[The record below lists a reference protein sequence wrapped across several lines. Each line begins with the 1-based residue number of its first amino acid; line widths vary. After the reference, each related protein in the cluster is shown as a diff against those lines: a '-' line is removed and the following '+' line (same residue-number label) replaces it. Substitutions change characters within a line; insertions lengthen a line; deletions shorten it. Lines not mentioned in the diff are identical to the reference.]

1 MILRHSAA
9 QRWLLLLACAVVIA
23 SAGAAAPAS
32 AAADPCTSTQTSQL
46 DVSITVWQPGP
57 DTSPAD
63 AHRCTPPSGSP
74 LTGSWNIRLDALSLS
89 SLQSFSVSIVPADP
103 SIPALPPGATT
114 SRTYPL
120 VVLGNGKIG
129 DTIEM
134 PWDTGSMRYN
144 GTYQISATAVSM
156 LNSTA
161 HAVVGD
167 LLINNPPAQPPGAS
181 ATLDG
186 TVPVLNWTA
195 NSEPDLTGY
204 RILRSTS
211 GGAYAPVGTSPGNS
225 FRDTKAPQG
234 KPLKYEVVA
243 VRRSPVDA
251 NGIASAASLPT
262 GAVVSAPPVTPT
274 VVAPAPVTRGT
285 TGSSSNNAQAQDPSS
300 TFAPT
305 LPFAQA
311 VPTST
316 ATLPDAPAPTTAH
329 AALPAEGGGYAKTTL
344 AHKLPYLATAI
355 FVILVA
361 FLIFQY
367 ARRLQKGDA

>member
-1 MILRHSAA
+1 MIHRHSAV
-9 QRWLLLLACAVVIA
+9 QRWLLLLACAVAVA
-23 SAGAAAPAS
+23 SAAAVVPAS

-63 AHRCTPPSGSP
+63 AHRCTPPSGST
-74 LTGSWNIRLDALSLS
+74 LTGSWNVRLDALSLS
-89 SLQSFSVSIVPADP
+89 SLKSFSVSIAPADA
-103 SIPALPPGATT
+103 SVPALPPSATT

-144 GTYQISATAVSM
+144 GTYEISATAVSM

-161 HAVVGD
+161 HALIGD
-167 LLINNPPAQPPGAS
+167 LIVNNPPARPPGVSAS
-181 ATLDG
+181 LDG

-195 NSEPDLTGY
+195 NTEPDLAGY
-204 RILRSTS
+204 RILRSEN
-211 GGAYAPVGTSPGNS
+211 GGAYVPVGTSPGNS

-243 VRRSPVDA
+243 LRKSPADA

-262 GAVVSAPPVTPT
+262 AAIVAAPPVTPT
-274 VVAPAPVTRGT
+274 VAAPVIRPT
-285 TGSSSNNAQAQDPSS
+285 TAPTSNSAPAQDPSS

-311 VPTST
+311 LPT
-316 ATLPDAPAPTTAH
+316 ATATVPDASAPSAA
-329 AALPAEGGGYAKTTL
+329 AALPGEGGRYAKTTL
-344 AHKLPYLATAI
+344 VHKLPYLATAI

>member
-1 MILRHSAA
+1 MIFRHSAV
-9 QRWLLLLACAVVIA
+9 QRWLLPLVCAVAVV
-23 SAGAAAPAS
+23 SAAAVLPAL

-63 AHRCTPPSGSP
+63 AHQCTPPSGSA

-103 SIPALPPGATT
+103 SIPALPPSATT

-144 GTYQISATAVSM
+144 GTYEISATAVSM

-161 HAVVGD
+161 HALIGD
-167 LLINNPPAQPPGAS
+167 LIVNNPPARPPGVSAS
-181 ATLDG
+181 LDG

-195 NSEPDLTGY
+195 NTEPDLAGY
-204 RILRSTS
+204 RILRSEN
-211 GGAYAPVGTSPGNS
+211 GGAYVPVGTSPGNS

-243 VRRSPVDA
+243 LRKSPADA

-262 GAVVSAPPVTPT
+262 AATVAAPPVTPT
-274 VVAPAPVTRGT
+274 VAAPAPVTSGT
-285 TGSSSNNAQAQDPSS
+285 MGSTSNNAAAQDPSS

-316 ATLPDAPAPTTAH
+316 ATLPDAPAPTAA
-329 AALPAEGGGYAKTTL
+329 AALPGEGGYTKTTL

-355 FVILVA
+355 FVVLVA

-367 ARRLQKGDA
+367 ARRLQKGD

>member
-1 MILRHSAA
+1 
-9 QRWLLLLACAVVIA
+9 
-23 SAGAAAPAS
+23 
-32 AAADPCTSTQTSQL
+32 
-46 DVSITVWQPGP
+46 
-57 DTSPAD
+57 
-63 AHRCTPPSGSP
+63 
-74 LTGSWNIRLDALSLS
+74 
-89 SLQSFSVSIVPADP
+89 
-103 SIPALPPGATT
+103 
-114 SRTYPL
+114 
-120 VVLGNGKIG
+120 
-129 DTIEM
+129 
-134 PWDTGSMRYN
+134 MRYN
-144 GTYQISATAVSM
+144 GTYEISATAVSM

-161 HAVVGD
+161 HALIGD
-167 LLINNPPAQPPGAS
+167 LLVNNPPARPPGAS

-285 TGSSSNNAQAQDPSS
+285 TGSTSNNAPAQDPSS

-367 ARRLQKGDA
+367 ARRLQKGDP

>member
-1 MILRHSAA
+1 MIHRHSAV
-9 QRWLLLLACAVVIA
+9 QRWLLLLACAVALA
-23 SAGAAAPAS
+23 SAAAVVPAP

-57 DTSPAD
+57 GTSPAD
-63 AHRCTPPSGSP
+63 AHQCTPPSGST
-74 LTGSWNIRLDALSLS
+74 LTGSWNIRVDALSLS
-89 SLQSFSVSIVPADP
+89 SLKSFSVSIAPADP
-103 SIPALPPGATT
+103 SVPALPPSATT

-161 HAVVGD
+161 HALIGD
-167 LLINNPPAQPPGAS
+167 LLVNNPPARPPGAS

-204 RILRSTS
+204 RILRSTN

-234 KPLKYEVVA
+234 KPLTYEIVA
-243 VRRSPVDA
+243 LRKSPVDA
-251 NGIASAASLPT
+251 NGITSAASLPT
-262 GAVVSAPPVTPT
+262 GAIVAAPPVTPT
-274 VVAPAPVTRGT
+274 VAAPVAGPT
-285 TGSSSNNAQAQDPSS
+285 TGSTSGSAPAQNPSS

-316 ATLPDAPAPTTAH
+316 ATLPDAPAPTAA
-329 AALPAEGGGYAKTTL
+329 AALPGEGGGYAKTTL

-367 ARRLQKGDA
+367 ARRLQKGDP

>member
-1 MILRHSAA
+1 MIHRHSAV
-9 QRWLLLLACAVVIA
+9 QRWLLLLACAVAVA
-23 SAGAAAPAS
+23 SAAAVVPAS

-63 AHRCTPPSGSP
+63 AHQCTPPSGSA

-103 SIPALPPGATT
+103 SIPALPPSATT

-144 GTYQISATAVSM
+144 GTYEISATAVSM

-161 HAVVGD
+161 HALIGD
-167 LLINNPPAQPPGAS
+167 LIVNNPPARPPGAS

-285 TGSSSNNAQAQDPSS
+285 TGSTSNNAPAQDPSS

-367 ARRLQKGDA
+367 ARRLQKGDP

>member
-1 MILRHSAA
+1 MILRHSGP
-9 QRWLLLLACAVVIA
+9 QRWLLLLACAVVVA
-23 SAGAAAPAS
+23 SGATVVPAS
-32 AAADPCTSTQTSQL
+32 AATDPCTSTQTSQL

-57 DTSPAD
+57 DTTPAD
-63 AHRCTPPSGSP
+63 AHQCTPASGST

-89 SLQSFSVSIVPADP
+89 SLKSFSVSIVPVDP
-103 SIPALPPGATT
+103 SIPALPPSAAT

-120 VVLGNGKIG
+120 VILGNGKIS

-134 PWDTGSMRYN
+134 SWDTGSMRYN

-156 LNSTA
+156 LNSTPNA
-161 HAVVGD
+161 LVGD
-167 LLINNPPAQPPGAS
+167 LRINTPPAQPPGAS

-204 RILRSTS
+204 RILRSAN

-234 KPLKYEVVA
+234 QPLKYEIVA
-243 VRRSPVDA
+243 LRKSPVDA
-251 NGIASAASLPT
+251 GGIASAASLPS
-262 GAVVSAPPVTPT
+262 GAVVAAPPPVTPT
-274 VVAPAPVTRGT
+274 AAAPVTRAT
-285 TGSSSNNAQAQDPSS
+285 TGSASNNAPAQDPSS

-316 ATLPDAPAPTTAH
+316 ATLPDAPASTGA
-329 AALPAEGGGYAKTTL
+329 AALPGEGGRYAKTTL
-344 AHKLPYLATAI
+344 VHKLPYLATAI
-355 FVILVA
+355 FVVLVA

-367 ARRLQKGDA
+367 ARRLQKGE

>member
-1 MILRHSAA
+1 MIHRASAA
-9 QRWLLLLACAVVIA
+9 QRWLLLVACAVVV
-23 SAGAAAPAS
+23 AAAAAAVPAS

-46 DVSITVWQPGP
+46 DVSITIWQPAP
-57 DTSPAD
+57 DTPAAD
-63 AHRCTPPSGSP
+63 AHRCTPPSGST

-89 SLQSFSVSIVPADP
+89 SLKSFSVSIAPVDP
-103 SIPALPPGATT
+103 SIPGLPPSATT

-120 VVLGNGKIG
+120 VVVGNGKIG

-156 LNSTA
+156 LNSTT

-167 LLINNPPAQPPGAS
+167 LRINNPPAQPPGAS
-181 ATLDG
+181 ASLDG

-195 NSEPDLTGY
+195 NSEPDLIGY
-204 RILRSTS
+204 RILRSS
-211 GGAYAPVGTSPGNS
+211 NGGAYAPVGTSPGNS

-234 KPLKYEVVA
+234 QPLKYEIVA
-243 VRRSPVDA
+243 LRASPVDA
-251 NGIASAASLPT
+251 SGIASAASLPS
-262 GAVVSAPPVTPT
+262 GAIVAAPPPATPAAA
-274 VVAPAPVTRGT
+274 APAPVTRAT
-285 TGSSSNNAQAQDPSS
+285 TGSTSNNAPAQDPSS

-316 ATLPDAPAPTTAH
+316 ATLPDAPAPSGP
-329 AALPAEGGGYAKTTL
+329 AALPGEGGGYAKTTL

-355 FVILVA
+355 FVVLVA
-361 FLIFQY
+361 FMIFQY

>member
-23 SAGAAAPAS
+23 SAAAAVPAS

-89 SLQSFSVSIVPADP
+89 SLKSFSVSIAPADP
-103 SIPALPPGATT
+103 SVPDLPASATT

-120 VVLGNGKIG
+120 VVLGDGKIG

-161 HAVVGD
+161 HALVGD

-285 TGSSSNNAQAQDPSS
+285 TGSTSNNAPAQDPSS

-367 ARRLQKGDA
+367 ARRLQKGDT